1 MRTPTFT
8 TLFAAAFGLLVSAGW
23 IRSAE
28 PSAAS
33 GGWLMYIGTY
43 TQGSSKGIYGYT
55 FEAASGEARPIGLV
69 AETENPS
76 FIAIH
81 PNQRFLYAANETS
94 TYKGES
100 AGSISAFAI
109 DAASGGLKLLNRV
122 SSRGSG
128 PCHIAIDKTGK
139 WLFVANYDG
148 GSVAAFQIRE
158 DFSLSEATAFVQHQG
173 SSANRERQSAPHAHA
188 ATPSPDNR
196 FVLVADLGLDR
207 VFSYRLDAAKGGLV
221 TSHPPFAKLAPGS
234 GPRHL
239 AFRPDGAF
247 VYAINEMASTVTAF
261 RHDAG
266 EGTLQELQTI
276 STLPVGY
283 SGENSA
289 AEIAVDARGT
299 FLYASNRG
307 SDSIAIFKIDGR
319 KGTLTAAGHAST
331 LGRTPRHFAIDPTG
345 RYLVVA
351 NQDSSSVVVFR
362 IDPKTG
368 GLTPTGTTL
377 RVPFPVCVGFAAAL
391 PGKKKQT

>member
-1 MRTPTFT
+1 MRTLTFM

-23 IRSAE
+23 ISGVE
-28 PSAAS
+28 PSAR
-33 GGWLMYIGTY
+33 GEWLMYIGTY
-43 TQGSSKGIYGYT
+43 TQGSSKGIYGYR
-55 FEAASGEARPIGLV
+55 FDAATGEAKPIGLV

-109 DAASGGLKLLNRV
+109 DEASGRLKLLNSV
-122 SSRGSG
+122 SSKGSG

-148 GSVAAFQIRE
+148 GSGAAFQIRD
-158 DFSLSEATAFVQHQG
+158 DFSLSEATTFVQHQG
-173 SSANRERQSAPHAHA
+173 SSVNRERQSAPHAHA

-207 VFSYRLDAAKGGLV
+207 IFSYRLDPVARRLAPGN
-221 TSHPPFAKLAPGS
+221 PPFATVAPGS

-239 AFRPDGAF
+239 AFRRDGAF
-247 VYAINEMASTVTAF
+247 VYAINEMVSTVMAF
-261 RHDAG
+261 RYDSTGGSLH
-266 EGTLQELQTI
+266 ELQTI

-283 SGENSA
+283 SADNSA
-289 AEIAVDARGT
+289 AEIAVDAAGR

-307 SDSIAIFKIDGR
+307 HDSIAIFKIDGA

-345 RYLVVA
+345 RYLVAA
-351 NQDSSSVVVFR
+351 NQDSGSGVVFR
-362 IDPKTG
+362 IDTKTG
-368 GLTPTGTTL
+368 GLVPTGATL
-377 RVPFPVCVGFAAAL
+377 SVPFPVCVAFAAAL
-391 PGKKKQT
+391 PGKKKET